1 MRLSRLVVTAFII
14 FVLAGLL
21 ASAGA
26 QTTARPTNS
35 ASHIQSLFGLFTDN
49 PFTGG
54 QVAPRQYRWVNNDV
68 LMFVLFDRPRAAEA
82 RALRY
87 IGMSIK
93 GTFCAEAQP
102 RGANGGFTHYHR
114 VNSPTYG
121 AGHGGPPG
129 FNEGY
134 WLFWVAV
141 DEFDTPSGKVV
152 PGVDYAFSPTP
163 PPTCGSNV
171 PRATFQGPG
180 QHRLTRAE
188 IRRLAAFFNDN
199 PLRGRQTAPRHYR
212 WVNGDVLIWLQ
223 FDKPNPAKATALRHL
238 GIAKRG
244 TFCREDQGHA
254 DFTYFQRLKAKS
266 YDKGRRGAKRG
277 EAGFWHLA
285 VSLDPKKPGVDRSF
299 LRTRAPSCPKA

>member
-1 MRLSRLVVTAFII
+1 MRLSRITVAAFTA

-21 ASAGA
+21 ASARA
-26 QTTARPTNS
+26 HPTARPTS
-35 ASHIQSLFGLFTDN
+35 AAGHIQSLFGLFTDN

-68 LMFVLFDRPRAAEA
+68 LMFVQFDRSRVTEA

-114 VNSPTYG
+114 LNSPTYG

-129 FNEGY
+129 WNQGY
-134 WLFWVAV
+134 WLLWVAV

-152 PGVDYAFSPTP
+152 PGVDYQFSPTP
-163 PPTCGSNV
+163 GPGCGSNV
-171 PRATFQGPG
+171 PRPSFQGPG
-180 QHRLTRAE
+180 QHPLTRAE
-188 IRRLAAFFNDN
+188 IRRLASFFNDN

-212 WVNGDVLIWLQ
+212 WVTGDVLMWVQ
-223 FDKPNPAKATALRHL
+223 FDKADPAKATALRHI

-244 TFCREDQGHA
+244 VFCREDQGHA
-254 DFTYFQRLKAKS
+254 DFAYFQRLRAKR
-266 YDKGRRGAKRG
+266 YAKGRGGKRG

-285 VSLDPKKPGVDRSF
+285 VSLDPARPGVDRSF
-299 LRTRAPSCPKA
+299 LRTVPPSCSKT

>member
-1 MRLSRLVVTAFII
+1 MKLSRITAAAFNAC
-14 FVLAGLL
+14 VLAGLL
-21 ASAGA
+21 ASARA
-26 QTTARPTNS
+26 QTSARPTKS
-35 ASHIQSLFGLFTDN
+35 AGHIQSLFGLFADN

-68 LMFVLFDRPRAAEA
+68 LMFVQFDRPRETEA

-87 IGMSIK
+87 SGMSIK

-114 VNSPTYG
+114 LNSATYG

-129 FNEGY
+129 WNQGY
-134 WLFWVAV
+134 WLLWVAV

-163 PPTCGSNV
+163 GPACGANV
-171 PRATFQGPG
+171 PRPSFQGPG

-188 IRRLAAFFNDN
+188 IRRLASFFNDN
-199 PLRGRQTAPRHYR
+199 PLRGRQTAPRLYR
-212 WVNGDVLIWLQ
+212 WVTGDVLIWLQ
-223 FDKPNPAKATALRHL
+223 FDKADPAKATALRHL

-244 TFCREDQGHA
+244 VFCREDQGHA

-266 YDKGRRGAKRG
+266 YAKGRGGKRG

-285 VSLDPKKPGVDRSF
+285 VSLDPAKPGVDRSF
-299 LRTRAPSCPKA
+299 LRTVPPSCPKA

>member
-1 MRLSRLVVTAFII
+1 MKLSRITAAAFIV

-21 ASAGA
+21 ASARA
-26 QTTARPTNS
+26 QTSARPTNS
-35 ASHIQSLFGLFTDN
+35 AGHIQSLFGLFADN

-54 QVAPRQYRWVNNDV
+54 QVAPRQYKWVNNDV
-68 LMFVLFDRPRAAEA
+68 LMFVQFDRPRETEA

-129 FNEGY
+129 WNQGY
-134 WLFWVAV
+134 WLLWVAV

-152 PGVDYAFSPTP
+152 PS
-163 PPTCGSNV
+163 
-171 PRATFQGPG
+171 FQGPG

-188 IRRLAAFFNDN
+188 IRRLASFFNDN
-199 PLRGRQTAPRHYR
+199 PLRGRQTAPRLYR
-212 WVNGDVLIWLQ
+212 WVTGDVLIWLQ
-223 FDKPNPAKATALRHL
+223 FDKADPAKATALRHL

-244 TFCREDQGHA
+244 VFCREDQGHA
-254 DFTYFQRLKAKS
+254 DFSYFQRLKAKS
-266 YDKGRRGAKRG
+266 YVKGRGGKRG

-285 VSLDPKKPGVDRSF
+285 VSLDPAKPGVERSF
-299 LRTRAPSCPKA
+299 LRTVPPSCPKA

>member
-1 MRLSRLVVTAFII
+1 MRLSRIAAAAFTAF
-14 FVLAGLL
+14 VLTGLL
-21 ASAGA
+21 ASARA
-26 QTTARPTNS
+26 QPNARPTNP
-35 ASHIQSLFGLFTDN
+35 AGHIQSLFDLFTDN

-68 LMFVLFDRPRAAEA
+68 LMFVQFDRPRATEA

-93 GTFCAEAQP
+93 GTFCAETQP
-102 RGANGGFTHYHR
+102 RGINGGFTHYHR
-114 VNSPTYG
+114 LNSATYG
-121 AGHGGPPG
+121 AGHGGPPAW
-129 FNEGY
+129 NQGY
-134 WLFWVAV
+134 WLIWVAV
-141 DEFDTPSGKVV
+141 DDFETPSGKVV

-163 PPTCGSNV
+163 GPTCGSNV
-171 PRATFQGPG
+171 PRPSFQGPG

-188 IRRLAAFFNDN
+188 IRRLASFFNDN

-223 FDKPNPAKATALRHL
+223 FDKADPAKATALRHF

-244 TFCREDQGHA
+244 VFCREDQGHA

-266 YDKGRRGAKRG
+266 YAKGRGGKRG

-285 VSLDPKKPGVDRSF
+285 VSLDPAKPGVDRNY
-299 LRTRAPSCPKA
+299 LRTAPPNCSKT

>member
-1 MRLSRLVVTAFII
+1 MKLSRITAVLIAGAVLV
-14 FVLAGLL
+14 GLL
-21 ASAGA
+21 GSARA
-26 QTTARPTNS
+26 ETVARPTS
-35 ASHIQSLFGLFTDN
+35 ATGHIQSLFSLFTDN

-54 QVAPRQYRWVNNDV
+54 QVAPRQYKWVNDDV
-68 LMFVLFDRPRAAEA
+68 LMFVQFDRSRANEA

-87 IGMSIK
+87 IGMSVK

-114 VNSPTYG
+114 LNSPTYG
-121 AGHGGPPG
+121 AGHGGPAG
-129 FNEGY
+129 WNEGY

-141 DEFDTPSGKVV
+141 DEFDTPSGRVV

-163 PPTCGSNV
+163 APACGSNV
-171 PRATFQGPG
+171 PRPTFQAPG

-199 PLRGRQTAPRHYR
+199 PLRGRQTAPRFYR

-223 FDKPNPAKATALRHL
+223 FDKANPAKATALRHL

-244 TFCREDQGHA
+244 VFCREDQGHA
-254 DFTYFQRLKAKS
+254 DFTYFQRLKAKN
-266 YDKGRRGAKRG
+266 YAKGRGGKRG

-285 VSLDPKKPGVDRSF
+285 VSLDPARPGVDRNF
-299 LRTRAPSCPKA
+299 LRTTPPSCPKA